1 MGIEGSTI
9 YIKGDQNVEVDSPK
23 VSLGDLLEIECVN
36 KQLLAKVKTL
46 HIVHLAKQNGQR
58 SVVSVLQ
65 IIEKI
70 HEAFPNAEIVNLGAP
85 DIIVTYEKKQK
96 NSKIAEGAKI
106 ALVSII
112 TFVGSAF
119 SIMTFNNDVDI
130 TKLFAQIYEQMT
142 GEVKTG
148 LTVLEFSY
156 SLGIAIGIL
165 VFFNHFGKKKLA
177 ADPTPVNVAMHNYE
191 KDVNQAI
198 IENAERQGTEECE

>member
-1 MGIEGSTI
+1 MGVEGSTI

-23 VSLGDLLEIECVN
+23 VSLGELLEIECVN

-58 SVVSVLQ
+58 SVVSVVQ

-130 TKLFAQIYEQMT
+130 TKLFTQIYEQMT

-156 SLGIAIGIL
+156 SVGIAIGIL
-165 VFFNHFGKKKLA
+165 VFFNHFGKKKFSV
-177 ADPTPVNVAMHNYE
+177 DPTPMEVEMRTYENEIQTTLIQNYE
-191 KDVNQAI
+191 REGKQ
-198 IENAERQGTEECE
+198 

>member
-1 MGIEGSTI
+1 MGVEGSTI

-23 VSLGDLLEIECVN
+23 VSLGELLEIECVN

-130 TKLFAQIYEQMT
+130 TKLFTQIYEQMT

-148 LTVLEFSY
+148 LTVLEVSY
-156 SLGIAIGIL
+156 SVGIAIGIL
-165 VFFNHFGKKKLA
+165 VFFNHFGKKKFSV
-177 ADPTPVNVAMHNYE
+177 DPTPMEVEMRTYENEIQMTLIQNYE
-191 KDVNQAI
+191 REGKQ
-198 IENAERQGTEECE
+198 

>member
-1 MGIEGSTI
+1 MRVEGSTI

-23 VSLGDLLEIECVN
+23 VSLGELLEIECVN

-130 TKLFAQIYEQMT
+130 TKLFTQIYEQMT

-156 SLGIAIGIL
+156 SVGIAIGIL
-165 VFFNHFGKKKLA
+165 VFFNHFGKKKFSV
-177 ADPTPVNVAMHNYE
+177 DPTPMEVEMRTYENEIQMTLIQNYE
-191 KDVNQAI
+191 REGKQ
-198 IENAERQGTEECE
+198 

>member
-1 MGIEGSTI
+1 MGVEGSTI

-23 VSLGDLLEIECVN
+23 VSLGELLEMECVN

-130 TKLFAQIYEQMT
+130 TKLFTQIYEQMT

-156 SLGIAIGIL
+156 SVGIAIGIL
-165 VFFNHFGKKKLA
+165 VFFNHFGKKKFSV
-177 ADPTPVNVAMHNYE
+177 DPTPMEVEMRTYENEIQTTLIQNYE
-191 KDVNQAI
+191 REGKQ
-198 IENAERQGTEECE
+198 

>member
-1 MGIEGSTI
+1 MGVEGSTI

-23 VSLGDLLEIECVN
+23 VSLGELLEIECVN

-130 TKLFAQIYEQMT
+130 TKLFTQIYEQTT

-156 SLGIAIGIL
+156 SVGIAIGIL
-165 VFFNHFGKKKLA
+165 VFFNHFGKKKFSV
-177 ADPTPVNVAMHNYE
+177 DPTPMEVEMRTYENEIQTTLIQNYE
-191 KDVNQAI
+191 REGKQ
-198 IENAERQGTEECE
+198 

>member
-1 MGIEGSTI
+1 MGVEGSTI

-23 VSLGDLLEIECVN
+23 VSLGELLEIECVN

-130 TKLFAQIYEQMT
+130 TKLFTQIYEQMT

-156 SLGIAIGIL
+156 SVGIAIGIL
-165 VFFNHFGKKKLA
+165 VFFNHFGKKKFSV
-177 ADPTPVNVAMHNYE
+177 DPTPMEVEMRTYENEIQTTLIQNYE
-191 KDVNQAI
+191 REGKQ
-198 IENAERQGTEECE
+198 